1 MLKIYRWQGT
11 TWQFEEGSQ
20 PDGAEEV
27 PAKKVPVAAAE
38 KTVTP
43 KNKIRSAA
51 AATKTRKEAAK

>member
-1 MLKIYRWQGT
+1 MLKIYRWRGT
-11 TWQFEEGSQ
+11 TWQFEEGFQ

-27 PAKKVPVAAAE
+27 TAAKTPSAAAE

-43 KNKIRSAA
+43 KNKSRSAA

>member
-27 PAKKVPVAAAE
+27 PAKKVPVAAE
-38 KTVTP
+38 S
-43 KNKIRSAA
+43 RSAA